1 MLQNNICLTVVRKS
15 IRAKCLITQNKV
27 EVTLLYV
34 KHSLIRSLLQSYIQC
49 LLKTQF
55 GESRAGEVNSELVH
69 KLQITVRVV
78 VGGDELCFDW
88 SQANNRTQNTCFK
101 VCERCVSG
109 VLI

>member
-1 MLQNNICLTVVRKS
+1 MDS
-15 IRAKCLITQNKV
+15 
-27 EVTLLYV
+27 VTIYNV
-34 KHSLIRSLLQSYIQC
+34 CYIQC

-88 SQANNRTQNTCFK
+88 S
-101 VCERCVSG
+101 
-109 VLI
+109 